1 LRAFDKSDVREMTII
16 KSNPK
21 TSYRDRLTARE
32 LADLVGYLVTL
43 KGTRSSRP

>member
-1 LRAFDKSDVREMTII
+1 MTII

-21 TSYRDRLTARE
+21 TSYRGRLTAPE

-43 KGTRSSRP
+43 KGTRSIRP